1 VRACYRESALYSLIL
16 MKEAFYAEISLRS
29 RTHTP
34 PFPLELGR
42 YGCGTFGVGVR
53 YINEGENGG
62 VVAVTNLTKQ
72 RRLAADILKVGVER
86 VWIDPEAAEEVSSA
100 ITREDI
106 RKLIEEGIIKRK
118 QKKGVSRGRARERA
132 RKRKLGRRRG
142 HGSRK
147 GTKYARLP
155 RKRRWIMRIR
165 ALRRRLRELRDEGR
179 LDRRTYRLL
188 YRRAKGGMFKSVAHL
203 EEYIRANN
211 LATLETET
219 GGRKGG
225 ER

>member
-1 VRACYRESALYSLIL
+1 MRACYHERAFSPLIL
-16 MKEAFYAEISLRS
+16 WRKAFYAEISVRS
-29 RTHTP
+29 KTHTP

-42 YGCGTFGVGVR
+42 YRCR
-53 YINEGENGG
+53 SLCRSKYINEGENGG

-155 RKRRWIMRIR
+155 RKRQWIMRN
-165 ALRRRLRELRDEGR
+165 
-179 LDRRTYRLL
+179 
-188 YRRAKGGMFKSVAHL
+188 KGVKASPS
-203 EEYIRANN
+203 
-211 LATLETET
+211 
-219 GGRKGG
+219 
-225 ER
+225 